1 MRRTLFIVFVSL
13 LGCNQL
19 DDQVPAGTQL
29 LRNPDIS
36 SPNSPQPWVSVTS
49 PGFTL
54 GVSNQIFR
62 SGSGSLFIEN
72 ADSTN
77 LEASTWRQ
85 TINSP
90 LPKEGRKLTLR
101 AYLKGEEIKRFAP
114 GSNVFVSFRAFPVQ
128 DSKGNTAGRFI
139 TSQERIIVDSTF
151 TWRPIELVLNKMPPE
166 VDYLIV
172 YLAMAPRTTG
182 KVYFD
187 DITLTVD

>member
-1 MRRTLFIVFVSL
+1 MRRTLFIIFVSL

-29 LRNPDIS
+29 LRNSDIS

-49 PGFTL
+49 PGFLL
-54 GVSNQIFR
+54 GLSRDEFR
-62 SGSGSLFIEN
+62 SASASLFIESR
-72 ADSTN
+72 DSTN
-77 LEASTWRQ
+77 INPTTWRQ

-90 LPKEGRKLTLR
+90 LPREGQKLTLR

-114 GSNVFVSFRAFPVQ
+114 GSNVFISLRAFPVE
-128 DSKGNTAGRFI
+128 DSNGNTAGRYI

-166 VDYLIV
+166 VEYLVV
-172 YLAMAPRTTG
+172 YLAMAPRTSG